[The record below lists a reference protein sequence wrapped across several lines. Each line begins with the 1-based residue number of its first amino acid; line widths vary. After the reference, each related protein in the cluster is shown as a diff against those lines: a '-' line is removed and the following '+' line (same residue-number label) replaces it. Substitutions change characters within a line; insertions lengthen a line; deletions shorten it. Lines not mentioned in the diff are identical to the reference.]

1 MVSDDERWLDF
12 LYRNYD
18 PDELGRWARSLEFFR
33 FVRRSGGPAFDV
45 DRLAVGLELDDDARR
60 IGARVESIEGR
71 ATFASE
77 GPPGQ
82 LTIGIYGERDDP
94 HLRVTESTVELARVI
109 EVELGPLRARIVDP
123 PHDSEYCICP
133 KYYPQVWATRTS

>member
-1 MVSDDERWLDF
+1 MVSAGERWLEF
-12 LYRNYD
+12 VYRTYD
-18 PDELGRWARSLEFFR
+18 PDEVGRWVRSLEFFR
-33 FVRRSGGPAFDV
+33 FVRRSAGPVFDV
-45 DRLAVGLELDDDARR
+45 DRLVVRLELDDDARR

-82 LTIGIYGERDDP
+82 LVIGIYGERDDP
-94 HLRVTESTVELARVI
+94 HLRVTESTVELARGI
-109 EVELGPLRARIVDP
+109 EAELRPLRARIVDP

-133 KYYPQVWATRTS
+133 KYYPEIWTARTS